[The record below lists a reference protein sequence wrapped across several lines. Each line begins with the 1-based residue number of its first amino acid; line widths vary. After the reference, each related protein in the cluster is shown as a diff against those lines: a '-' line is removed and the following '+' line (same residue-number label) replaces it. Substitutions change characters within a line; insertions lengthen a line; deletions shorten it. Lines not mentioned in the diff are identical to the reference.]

1 MTKKDKIKEEV
12 IEKTWSL
19 MINLSDRAYDM
30 WKQHEYNFLT
40 LVWFLIAT
48 AAVIITSDWILD
60 NVKTILTLSII
71 FLSIWLFLSNNLTW
85 AQIIKY
91 TKSIFALSKTTESL
105 NLDEI
110 TSAQENAGEHLK
122 TKTVDIVFTLIS
134 SLCLNFWFILF
145 LIWLI
150 KFI

>member
-1 MTKKDKIKEEV
+1 MTKKDKMKEEV

-19 MINLSDRAYDM
+19 MVNLSDRAYDM

-40 LVWFLIAT
+40 IVWFLIAT
-48 AAVIITSDWILD
+48 AAVIVTSDGILD

-71 FLSIWLFLSNNLTW
+71 CLSIWLFLSNNLTW

-105 NLDEI
+105 NSDEI
-110 TSAQENAGEHLK
+110 TSYQESAGEYLK

>member
-48 AAVIITSDWILD
+48 AAVIVTSDGVLD

-71 FLSIWLFLSNNLTW
+71 CLSIWLFLSNNLTW

-105 NLDEI
+105 NSDEI
-110 TSAQENAGEHLK
+110 TSYQESAGEYLK

>member
-1 MTKKDKIKEEV
+1 MTKKDKMKEEV

-19 MINLSDRAYDM
+19 MVNLSDRAYDM

-48 AAVIITSDWILD
+48 AAVIVTSDGILD

-71 FLSIWLFLSNNLTW
+71 CLSIWLFLSNNLTW

-91 TKSIFALSKTTESL
+91 VKSIFALSKTTDSL

-110 TSAQENAGEHLK
+110 TSVQENAEEYLK
-122 TKTVDIVFTLIS
+122 TKAVDIIFTLIS
-134 SLCLNFWFILF
+134 SLCLNVWFLLF
-145 LIWLI
+145 LIWLF
-150 KFI
+150 KFL

>member
-12 IEKTWSL
+12 IDKTWSIML
-19 MINLSDRAYDM
+19 NLSDRAYDM
-30 WKQHEYNFLT
+30 SKQHEYNFLT

-91 TKSIFALSKTTESL
+91 AKGIFALSKTTESL

-110 TSAQENAGEHLK
+110 TSVQEKAEGYLK
-122 TKTVDIVFTLIS
+122 TKTVDIVFTAIS
-134 SLCLNFWFILF
+134 SLCLNAWFILF

>member
-19 MINLSDRAYDM
+19 MVNLSDRAYDM

-48 AAVIITSDWILD
+48 AAVIVTSDGILD

-71 FLSIWLFLSNNLTW
+71 CLSIWLFLSNNLTW

-105 NLDEI
+105 NSDEI
-110 TSAQENAGEHLK
+110 TSDQENAGEYLK

>member
-48 AAVIITSDWILD
+48 AAVIVTSDGVLD

-71 FLSIWLFLSNNLTW
+71 CLSIWLFLSNNLTW

-91 TKSIFALSKTTESL
+91 TKSIFALSKTADSL

-110 TSAQENAGEHLK
+110 TSVQENAEEYLK
-122 TKTVDIVFTLIS
+122 TKAVDIIFTLIS
-134 SLCLNFWFILF
+134 SLCLNVWFLLF
-145 LIWLI
+145 LIWLF
-150 KFI
+150 KFL